1 MLIFSRLLARRWKQR
16 RYNKYT
22 RHYTPD
28 FSIRLIKLLALLFVL
43 VLIDAAGMM
52 FFEEQSFGDAL
63 WMGLTTITTVG
74 YGDISPSTTGGRLI
88 TVIFLYAFGIS
99 ILAHIITEFIEH
111 RLWINAEKI
120 SGRWRWNMKDHI
132 LIINTPTIDS
142 DNYLRKLVKQIRAT
156 PALSGYPVQILT
168 DKFSGTLPKEIAE
181 FGVIHFSGNAENSDN
196 LRAVNTSDA
205 SYIIVIASDHADQQS
220 DSLTFDVLDRI
231 QEIGSKAM
239 ILAEAINDDNRKRLR
254 RAGAN
259 VVIRPIRAYPG
270 FIVRSLVAPGTEEV
284 LEDFFTHDNAHMH
297 RFDISFQDQCWK
309 DLICRFVTSGIGIP
323 LAYVSDG
330 EVRCNPEP
338 TTVCSGDAI
347 IILVND
353 AQTVTEQQVKACLNQ

>member
-1 MLIFSRLLARRWKQR
+1 MIFSQLLERRRKR
-16 RYNKYT
+16 RHYKYT

-28 FSIRLIKLLALLFVL
+28 FSLRLIKLVSLLFVL

-52 FFEEQSFGDAL
+52 FFEGQSLGDAL

-74 YGDISPSTTGGRLI
+74 YGDISPSTTGGRLVTI
-88 TVIFLYAFGIS
+88 VFLYAFGIS
-99 ILAHIITEFIEH
+99 ILAHIITEFVEH
-111 RLWINAEKI
+111 RLWVSAEKKN
-120 SGRWRWNMKDHI
+120 GRWRWNMKDHI
-132 LIINTPTIDS
+132 LIINIPKIDS

-156 PALSGYPVQILT
+156 PALSEYPVQILT
-168 DKFSGTLPKEIAE
+168 DKFSGILPKKIAE
-181 FGVIHFSGNAENSDN
+181 FGAIHFSGNAENSDN
-196 LRAVNTSDA
+196 LRAVNVSDA

-239 ILAEAINDDNRKRLR
+239 ILAEAINDDNRTRLR

-309 DLICRFVTSGIGIP
+309 DLVCRLS
-323 LAYVSDG
+323 L
-330 EVRCNPEP
+330 
-338 TTVCSGDAI
+338 
-347 IILVND
+347 LVL
-353 AQTVTEQQVKACLNQ
+353 VYHLPM